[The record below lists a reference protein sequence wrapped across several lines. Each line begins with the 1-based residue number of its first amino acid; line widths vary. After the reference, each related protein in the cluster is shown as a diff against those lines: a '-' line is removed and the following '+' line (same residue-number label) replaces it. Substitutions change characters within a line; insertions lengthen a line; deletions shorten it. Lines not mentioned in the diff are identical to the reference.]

1 MEGGSCCGGLQEEG
15 SWWGCWGELLGK
27 ACRVELWGTMHL
39 YLPLQ
44 RNPSAQ
50 LTQGGL
56 RNACSSLEVEKPW
69 GTLGAGCKPR
79 KELATQGT
87 QLIAPV
93 FKRQF
98 HKRRGSLRDRLDEC
112 WRLLRKKMP
121 QGPTGSR
128 PGAYGHTERDAGPT
142 RGIFS
147 TPSPTQVQ
155 LLY

>member
-1 MEGGSCCGGLQEEG
+1 MWGAAGGGLLVG
-15 SWWGCWGELLGK
+15 LLGR
-27 ACRVELWGTMHL
+27 AAGEGLSGGAVGH
-39 YLPLQ
+39 YAFV
-44 RNPSAQ
+44 SAF
-50 LTQGGL
+50 
-56 RNACSSLEVEKPW
+56 AEKPQYSAHT
-69 GTLGAGCKPR
+69 GRSEECLQFPGSRKALGNSGSRLEAQK
-79 KELATQGT
+79 KKLATQGT
-87 QLIAPV
+87 QLTAPV

-142 RGIFS
+142 RGISS

>member
-27 ACRVELWGTMHL
+27 ACRVELWDQCSAHTGRSEEC
-39 YLPLQ
+39 LQ
-44 RNPSAQ
+44 FPGNRKALGNSGSRLEAQ
-50 LTQGGL
+50 KKL
-56 RNACSSLEVEKPW
+56 V
-69 GTLGAGCKPR
+69 
-79 KELATQGT
+79 TQGT
-87 QLIAPV
+87 QLTAPV

-128 PGAYGHTERDAGPT
+128 SGAYGHTERDAGPT
-142 RGIFS
+142 RGISS

>member
-1 MEGGSCCGGLQEEG
+1 MGGCRRRALGGAVGE
-15 SWWGCWGELLGK
+15 SCWGRPVGWS
-27 ACRVELWGTMHL
+27 CGT
-39 YLPLQ
+39 
-44 RNPSAQ
+44 SAQ

-56 RNACSSLEVEKPW
+56 RNACSSLEIEKPW
-69 GTLGAGCKPR
+69 GTLGAGWKPR
-79 KELATQGT
+79 KKLVTQGT
-87 QLIAPV
+87 QLTAPV

-128 PGAYGHTERDAGPT
+128 SGAYGHTERDAGPT
-142 RGIFS
+142 RGISS